1 MHRRVRLWQT
11 KEDTLWVMFITQRSL
26 RRYFFVLLIISTIL
40 SVVFGVSAPAFAQ
53 APGASALEVT
63 SELSKEEQAEL
74 FKSLPP
80 QIFSEGEEIAS
91 VPGAVDCFD
100 YYSFGSVEVDV
111 APTLEQ
117 TIPGTPFTFTGKVKN
132 NNAYPIVDG
141 QVYVKIFKHDESSED
156 LVKENGYPLVAF
168 FLAKDNV
175 VLKAN
180 TEQSITFDW
189 QVPEALS
196 GGTYTAALF
205 FTTAHRYNLLGL
217 SFTDDV
223 TGNKATFEVT
233 PLAVSNAP
241 VAWNKHGVLLN
252 DTKFRFAS
260 FPPHFSK
267 DESVTAHME
276 LENPSNESRD
286 VEVTIITSKW
296 DGILDAHEIGRE
308 SKKYSLK
315 PNQTLEIPYTP
326 AIADTSVTFLQAIVK
341 DRDAES
347 IMHIRFVRDGN
358 EEARINFP
366 SVLKYPFKAGET
378 NMVFSCVHSTNLPI
392 VRDNVLTLTLKD
404 KNEAVIHTYTYTG
417 DITGSMMGLKD
428 TFTPDKDISTFFLT
442 ASLSH
447 NGTIVDEVTQK
458 YDCNE
463 IDPALCVPDTIAEVF
478 AEKTGTST
486 PLSTTLYII
495 IFALV
500 ILIALGTFVMLR
512 RKKVESTIPVTTPEP
527 YDTNI

>member
-1 MHRRVRLWQT
+1 
-11 KEDTLWVMFITQRSL
+11 MFIIQRSP
-26 RRYFFVLLIISTIL
+26 RRFFLSLFIMSIVIALGLSVSVPAYAQTSSPDDSPIDISTL
-40 SVVFGVSAPAFAQ
+40 SGDEQ
-53 APGASALEVT
+53 ARVLGLIPPTPGAPD
-63 SELSKEEQAEL
+63 LS
-74 FKSLPP
+74 
-80 QIFSEGEEIAS
+80 IANT
-91 VPGAVDCFD
+91 PGAVSCFD
-100 YYSFGSVEVDV
+100 YYTFGSVHVDV
-111 APTLEQ
+111 TPTLAQ
-117 TIPGTPFTFTGKVKN
+117 TVPGTPLTFTGTVKN
-132 NNAYPIVDG
+132 ENPYPIVDG
-141 QVYVKIFKHDESSED
+141 QVYVKIFKHDDSSEA

-168 FLAKDNV
+168 FLAKDNL

-196 GGTYTAALF
+196 GGTYTAAFF

-223 TGNKATFEVT
+223 TGNKATFEIT
-233 PLAVSNAP
+233 PFESSSAP
-241 VAWNKHGVLLN
+241 VTWNKHAVMLN
-252 DTKFRFAS
+252 DTKFRFAAP
-260 FPPHFSK
+260 PPHFTK
-267 DESVTAHME
+267 DESVTAQLE
-276 LENPSNESRD
+276 LVNPSSETRD
-286 VEVTIITSKW
+286 VEVTIVTSKW

-308 SKKYSLK
+308 SKKYTLK
-315 PNQTLEIPYTP
+315 PKETLEIPYTP
-326 AIADTSVTFLQAIVK
+326 TIADTSVTFLQAIVK

-347 IMHIRFVRDGN
+347 ILHIRYVRDGN

-366 SVLKYPFKAGET
+366 SILKYPFKAGET

-392 VRDNVLTLTLKD
+392 VQDNVLTLTLKD
-404 KNEAVIHTYTYTG
+404 KNNTVIHTYTYTG

-428 TFTPDKDISTFFLT
+428 TFTPDKDISTFSLT

-447 NGTIVDEVTQK
+447 NGTVIDEVTQK

-463 IDPALCVPDTIAEVF
+463 INPALCIPDTIAEVI

-500 ILIALGTFVMLR
+500 ILVALGTFVMIR
-512 RKKVESTIPVTTPEP
+512 RKKVGIALPVTTPEP

>member
-1 MHRRVRLWQT
+1 MFIPYRSFQRCFLVLLIMSVVVALGSSVFVPVYAQTPSIPSVKEKTTALT
-11 KEDTLWVMFITQRSL
+11 KED
-26 RRYFFVLLIISTIL
+26 
-40 SVVFGVSAPAFAQ
+40 
-53 APGASALEVT
+53 
-63 SELSKEEQAEL
+63 QAEIL
-74 FKSLPP
+74 ETFPP
-80 QIFSEGEEIAS
+80 SSFAGGEEIAN

-100 YYSFGSVEVDV
+100 YYTFGSVQVDV

-117 TIPGTPFTFTGKVKN
+117 TIPGTAYTFTGKVTN

-141 QVYVKIFKHDESSED
+141 QVYVKIFKHDGSSES

-168 FLAKDNV
+168 FLAKDNL

-180 TEQSITFDW
+180 SEQSLTFDW
-189 QVPEALS
+189 QVPEAMD
-196 GGTYTAALF
+196 GGTYTAAFF

-223 TGNKATFEVT
+223 TGNKATFAIT
-233 PLAVSNAP
+233 APDATAP
-241 VAWNKHGVLLN
+241 VAWNKNEVTLN

-260 FPPHFSK
+260 FPPHFTK
-267 DESVTAHME
+267 EEAVTAHME
-276 LENPSNESRD
+276 LVNPSSEIRD

-296 DGILDAHEIGRE
+296 DGILDSHEIGRE
-308 SKKYSLK
+308 SKKYTLK
-315 PNQTLEIPYTP
+315 PKETLEVPYTP
-326 AIADTSVTFLQAIVK
+326 AVADTSVTFLQAIVK

-347 IMHIRFVRDGN
+347 IMHIRYVRDGN

-404 KNEAVIHTYTYTG
+404 KNDAVIHTYTYTG

-428 TFTPDKDISTFFLT
+428 TFTPDKDISTFSLT

-447 NGTIVDEVTQK
+447 NGTVVDEVTQK
-458 YDCNE
+458 YDCNQ
-463 IDPALCVPDTIAEVF
+463 IDPSLCVHDSLTNTFSESPI
-478 AEKTGTST
+478 SRL
-486 PLSTTLYII
+486 PLSPTTLYII
-495 IFALV
+495 VFALV
-500 ILIALGTFVMLR
+500 ILVGLGAFVAIR
-512 RKKVESTIPVTTPEP
+512 RKKVASTIPVTTPEP